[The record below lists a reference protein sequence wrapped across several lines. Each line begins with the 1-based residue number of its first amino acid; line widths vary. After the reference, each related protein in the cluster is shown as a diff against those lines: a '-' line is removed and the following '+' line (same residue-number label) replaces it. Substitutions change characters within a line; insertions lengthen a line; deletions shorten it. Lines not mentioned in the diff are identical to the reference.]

1 MTIPSEYRVAAEV
14 FEKFL
19 VDAREESGLATRN
32 QVYTMVEGVLRTF
45 RRRLDVK
52 EALRFAD
59 VLPPLLRAL
68 FVSDWDVDEL
78 KRPFDAREAM
88 SKEVQTLRIDH
99 NFAPYTAIH
108 DVATALRRNIDED
121 ALDRVLA
128 TLPDGAREFW
138 RV

>member
-1 MTIPSEYRVAAEV
+1 MTIPSGYRVAAEV

-138 RV
+138 RI

>member
-1 MTIPSEYRVAAEV
+1 VTIPSEYRVAAEV